1 MPVEIYDLPSRSQ
14 LHRQRLARE
23 QAQDDGAR
31 YRMLKTTTGSPDG
44 LNVYLY
50 EEGREYD
57 RHSRP
62 PLYGRLA
69 ELFVKQGWA
78 EVVEDAAQDAKED
91 TAEPE
96 AEPEIEQKA
105 EEGAPENKAVEPT
118 ENKRSGRKR
127 KS

>member
-1 MPVEIYDLPSRSQ
+1 MPVEIYDLPSRAQ

-69 ELFVKQGWA
+69 ELFVRQGWA
-78 EVVEDAAQDAKED
+78 EVVTDDEVQDATED

-105 EEGAPENKAVEPT
+105 AEAPENKAVEPT